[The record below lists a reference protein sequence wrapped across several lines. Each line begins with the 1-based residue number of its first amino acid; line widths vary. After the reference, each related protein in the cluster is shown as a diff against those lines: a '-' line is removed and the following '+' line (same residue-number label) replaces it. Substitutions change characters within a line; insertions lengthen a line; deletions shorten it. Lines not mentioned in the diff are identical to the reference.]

1 MSLPRIAT
9 AAQNGRQYAHAS
21 RRGAGIASCG
31 VLMAPPFT
39 VSVAPRAVAGIG
51 EGPDP
56 GFLELPN

>member
-1 MSLPRIAT
+1 MLRIAT
-9 AAQNGRQYAHAS
+9 AAQNGRQYIHAI

-39 VSVAPRAVAGIG
+39 PSLARATVAGIG

-56 GFLELPN
+56 GFLELRI